1 MILCVGLNFRFM
13 NCNITSI
20 RIPPFSIIHSLHSV
34 TSGTTLVTNCDNLMT
49 YGVYKEFRKV
59 DDHAPF
65 VKVRV
70 RQESLVVHGLQRSPG
85 D

>member
-1 MILCVGLNFRFM
+1 M
-13 NCNITSI
+13 
-20 RIPPFSIIHSLHSV
+20 
-34 TSGTTLVTNCDNLMT
+34 TNCDNLMT

-70 RQESLVVHGLQRSPG
+70 RQESLPCMDYKGAQEIDKRLRKCRKTREPMGWEHYRR
-85 D
+85 